1 MFADDDDIVAME
13 AKEYLQA
20 KHIPTLFEVCRRHPR
35 CTRVVQGMMTGL
47 IHHRPD
53 DPIGFMEQALYHI
66 KHEPDRQL
74 SWDMFVRNPPA
85 RVDEAATSSSMRKS
99 HSANDVD
106 FEAPDTPVKA
116 YVSGYGVL
124 KVACVCNT
132 LIQPAVVID

>member
-1 MFADDDDIVAME
+1 
-13 AKEYLQA
+13 
-20 KHIPTLFEVCRRHPR
+20 
-35 CTRVVQGMMTGL
+35 MMTGL

-53 DPIGFMEQALYHI
+53 DPIGFMEQALYNI

-85 RVDEAATSSSMRKS
+85 RTDIVATSSSIRKS

-106 FEAPDTPVKA
+106 FESSDTSKA

-124 KVACVCNT
+124 KVACVCDT
-132 LIQPAVVID
+132 LNGASLGQQVERVH